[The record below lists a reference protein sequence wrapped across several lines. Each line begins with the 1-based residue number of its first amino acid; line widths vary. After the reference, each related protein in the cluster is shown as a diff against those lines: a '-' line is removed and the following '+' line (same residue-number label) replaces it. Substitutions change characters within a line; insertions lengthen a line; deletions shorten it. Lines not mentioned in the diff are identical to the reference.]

1 MKDKALI
8 WERHIKK
15 QHNSS
20 LTIQTYCER
29 HDLSPG
35 MFYYWKR
42 KLSST
47 AVSIQPAF
55 HEVSI
60 QPLDQRGLAIEV
72 HLGPGKLIRIE
83 GQVSSAFLR
92 ELIQC

>member
-8 WERHIKK
+8 WDRHIKRQDK
-15 QHNSS
+15 SS
-20 LTIQTYCER
+20 LTILSYCER

-42 KLSST
+42 KLSHAS
-47 AVSIQPAF
+47 VSPQASFHEIDIQP
-55 HEVSI
+55 HGERELV
-60 QPLDQRGLAIEV
+60 IEV
-72 HLGPGKLIRIE
+72 HLGQGKMIRIE
-83 GQVSSAFLR
+83 GDVSPSFLR